1 MSCGCKTSG
10 DSTHSCGPKKT
21 ASGCESV
28 NTCGNSYKLSVF
40 DWLSNVQNPT
50 SERCDYVE
58 VRFKNE
64 RKAFFKNVNNLPL
77 HIGSVV
83 TVESSPGH
91 DVGVVSLSGELVKI
105 QMKKKRAHEDVALKI
120 YRLANQKDLE
130 VWQEAR
136 KKEEPIKVEA
146 RKISHRLGLE
156 MKITDVEY
164 QGDASKVTFYYTAES
179 RVDFRLLIKEYA
191 STFRTKIDMKQI
203 GFRQEAAKVGGIG
216 SCGRELCCSTWL
228 TDFRSVNTNVAR
240 YQQLS
245 INPQKLA
252 GQCGKL
258 KCCLN
263 YELDS
268 YLDALSHFP
277 SSSTTLDTEKGR
289 AFCIKIDVFKKK
301 MWFAYVDN
309 SMAWY
314 DFDIDLVKKLIAQN
328 KKGEKAPP
336 LEDLKVPDLV
346 ATSVDLIQEN
356 SVDRFEKKNRNN
368 RNRNQNQGQNRNN
381 GQRNKPAGERTDRP
395 ERAARPEKTERP
407 AGEKNTDRNAGRNQQ
422 NRNQNSQNPNQNN
435 SRPQKNQ
442 QPKVQGEKTE
452 RPERVENG
460 ENTVNSDK
468 PKPQNP
474 NQNQNKKNF
483 KKKFPPK
490 KDNYNN
496 NNNA

>member
-10 DSTHSCGPKKT
+10 DSAHSCGPKKT
-21 ASGCESV
+21 ANGCESV

-40 DWLSNVQNPT
+40 DWLPNINNPASN
-50 SERCDYVE
+50 RYDYVE
-58 VRFKNE
+58 VRFKND
-64 RKAFFKNVNNLPL
+64 RKLFYKNVNNVPL

-91 DVGVVSLSGELVKI
+91 DVGVVSLTGELVKI
-105 QMKKKRAHEDVALKI
+105 QMKKKRASEESALKI
-120 YRLANQKDLE
+120 YRLANQKDIE
-130 VWQEAR
+130 VWQEVR
-136 KKEEPIKVEA
+136 KKEDSVKIEA
-146 RKISHRLGLE
+146 RKIAHRLGLE
-156 MKITDVEY
+156 MKVTDVEY
-164 QGDASKVTFYYTAES
+164 QGDASKVTFYYTADN
-179 RVDFRLLIKEYA
+179 RIDFRQLIKDYA

-268 YLDALSHFP
+268 YLDALSNFP
-277 SSSTTLDTEKGR
+277 SSSTVLDTEKGR

-301 MWFAYVDN
+301 MWFAYVDS

-328 KKGEKAPP
+328 KKGERTLP
-336 LEDLKVPDLV
+336 LEDLKQPDAPLH
-346 ATSVDLIQEN
+346 TIDLIQEN
-356 SVDRFEKKNRNN
+356 SVDRFEKKNKSFNKN
-368 RNRNQNQGQNRNN
+368 RPQNQNQNRPNNNQNGPNQGPR
-381 GQRNKPAGERTDRP
+381 KPRP
-395 ERAARPEKTERP
+395 ERSDRP
-407 AGEKNTDRNAGRNQQ
+407 
-422 NRNQNSQNPNQNN
+422 QNSDK
-435 SRPQKNQ
+435 S
-442 QPKVQGEKTE
+442 E
-452 RPERVENG
+452 RPERSERPARTENPNPNANNNSNNPKQQRPPQQPKAQLEKAKVEG
-460 ENTVNSDK
+460 SVDPEK
-468 PKPQNP
+468 KPQTNP
-474 NQNQNKKNF
+474 NKKKF

-490 KDNYNN
+490 KDN
-496 NNNA
+496 NA

>member
-10 DSTHSCGPKKT
+10 DSAHSCGPKKT
-21 ASGCESV
+21 ANGCENV

-40 DWLSNVQNPT
+40 DWLSNINNPA
-50 SERCDYVE
+50 SNRCDYVE
-58 VRFKNE
+58 VRFKND
-64 RKAFFKNVNNLPL
+64 RKSFFKNVNNVPL

-91 DVGVVSLSGELVKI
+91 DVGVVSLTGELVKI
-105 QMKKKRAHEDVALKI
+105 QMKKKKFSEESALKI
-120 YRLANQKDLE
+120 YRQANQKDLE

-136 KKEEPIKVEA
+136 KKEDNVKLEA
-146 RKISHRLGLE
+146 RKIAHRLGLE

-164 QGDASKVTFYYTAES
+164 QGDASKVTFYYTAEN
-179 RVDFRLLIKEYA
+179 RVDFRQLIKDYA

-268 YLDALSHFP
+268 YLDALSNFP

-301 MWFAYVDN
+301 MWFAYVDS

-328 KKGEKAPP
+328 KRGEKILP
-336 LEDLKVPDLV
+336 LEDLKQPEESSF
-346 ATSVDLIQEN
+346 ASIDLIQEN
-356 SVDRFEKKNRNN
+356 NVDRFEKKNRNN
-368 RNRNQNQGQNRNN
+368 NKNRNQSRPNNHHNNQNQQGQKKNN
-381 GQRNKPAGERTDRP
+381 NRP
-395 ERAARPEKTERP
+395 ERQ
-407 AGEKNTDRNAGRNQQ
+407 DR
-422 NRNQNSQNPNQNN
+422 S
-435 SRPQKNQ
+435 
-442 QPKVQGEKTE
+442 E
-452 RPERVENG
+452 RPERQERPTNASS
-460 ENTVNSDK
+460 NNQ
-468 PKPQNP
+468 PRQQKPQQP
-474 NQNQNKKNF
+474 QQPKAQLEKVDAAPGSDAEKKQIPNKKKF

-490 KDNYNN
+490 KDN
-496 NNNA
+496 NA

>member
-10 DSTHSCGPKKT
+10 DSAHSCGPKKT
-21 ASGCESV
+21 ANGCENV

-40 DWLSNVQNPT
+40 DWLSNINNPAPN
-50 SERCDYVE
+50 RCDFVE
-58 VRFKNE
+58 VRFKND
-64 RKAFFKNVNNLPL
+64 RKSFYKNVNNIPL

-91 DVGVVSLSGELVKI
+91 DVGVVSLTGELVKI
-105 QMKKKRAHEDVALKI
+105 QMKKKKCSEESALKI
-120 YRLANQKDLE
+120 YRQSNQKDLE

-136 KKEEPIKVEA
+136 KKEDSVKIDA
-146 RKISHRLGLE
+146 RKIAHRLGLE

-164 QGDASKVTFYYTAES
+164 QGDASKVTFYYTADN
-179 RVDFRLLIKEYA
+179 RVDFRQLIKEYA
-191 STFRTKIDMKQI
+191 GAFRTKIDMKQI

-268 YLDALSHFP
+268 YLDALSNFP

-301 MWFAYVDN
+301 MWFAYVEN
-309 SMAWY
+309 SIAWY
-314 DFDIDLVKKLIAQN
+314 DFDIDLVKKLISKN
-328 KKGEKAPP
+328 KRGEKTLP
-336 LEDLKVPDLV
+336 LEELKQPETPF
-346 ATSVDLIQEN
+346 ASIDLIQEN
-356 SVDRFEKKNRNN
+356 NVDRFEKKNRGN
-368 RNRNQNQGQNRNN
+368 RNKNQNRPNN
-381 GQRNKPAGERTDRP
+381 N
-395 ERAARPEKTERP
+395 
-407 AGEKNTDRNAGRNQQ
+407 
-422 NRNQNSQNPNQNN
+422 NQNSQNQQGQKKNN
-435 SRPQKNQ
+435 NRPERQ
-442 QPKVQGEKTE
+442 E
-452 RPERVENG
+452 RPERNEKSVEKPQRQEKQQQNPKA
-460 ENTVNSDK
+460 NSNNNQPRPQK
-468 PKPQNP
+468 PQQPKPQLEKAEAAAGAETDKKPNP
-474 NQNQNKKNF
+474 NKKKF

-490 KDNYNN
+490 KDN
-496 NNNA
+496 NA